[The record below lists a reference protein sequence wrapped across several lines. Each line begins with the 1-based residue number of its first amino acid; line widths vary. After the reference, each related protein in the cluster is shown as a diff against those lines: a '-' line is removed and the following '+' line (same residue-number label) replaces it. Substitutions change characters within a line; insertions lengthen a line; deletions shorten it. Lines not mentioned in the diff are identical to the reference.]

1 MSFETIDLSRVPE
14 PEAIELVEFET
25 LLSAFKARFMASWSA
40 SRAKDQTLPAYDTI
54 DLETDTGNIVGQA
67 WTFLRLLDRVRV
79 NDGLRALLAPLAKN
93 TNLDALVACRN
104 IQRKIIVPATET
116 TAAVLEGDVSLLTR
130 FLLSFDTPAS
140 GSAGR
145 YLFDARTAWPQ
156 TEDRTLG
163 LWDARVN
170 GHAVHGRR
178 GDTDVV
184 IAGPFG
190 RTPTGAELS
199 TVRAAVTH
207 PDRAPEAVAISVMAA
222 SRIEY
227 AVSLVIEVSAHGASP
242 ELLRQEA
249 IKRVTSAAVARTLI
263 AAEIPAGLFVGAAY
277 GDSII
282 KVRDA
287 APVVLSANP
296 YDIPVM
302 TALNVAVEVR
312 T

>member
-1 MSFETIDLSRVPE
+1 MSFETIDLSRIPE

-25 LLSAFKARFMASWSA
+25 LLSAFKARFKSSWSA
-40 SRAKDQTLPAYDTI
+40 NRAKDPTLPAYDTI

-79 NDGLRALLAPLAKN
+79 NDGLRALLAPLAKR
-93 TNLDALVACRN
+93 TNLDALVASRN
-104 IQRKIIVPATET
+104 IQRAVIVPATDT
-116 TAAVLEGDVSLLTR
+116 TAAAMEGDISLLTR
-130 FLLSFDTPAS
+130 FLLSFDAPSS

-156 TEDRTLG
+156 SEDQALG

-170 GHAVHGRR
+170 GRAIHGRR

-184 IAGPFG
+184 ISGPFG
-190 RTPTGAELS
+190 RTPSSAELS
-199 TVRAAVTH
+199 NVRAAVTS

-222 SRIEY
+222 NRIEY
-227 AVSLVIEVSAHGASP
+227 AVSLVVEVSARGASP

-249 IKRVTSAAVARTLI
+249 IKRVTSAAIGRTLI
-263 AAEIPAGLFVGAAY
+263 AAEIPAGFFVGAAY

-282 KVRDA
+282 KVRDLD
-287 APVVLSANP
+287 PVALSASS

-302 TALNVAVEVR
+302 TVLNVAVEVR